1 MLILV
6 IQKQQIRSFGFIDMS
21 VGIFDK
27 ILKIISIV
35 VTILQVALKSL
46 TGLDTSEESVEE

>member
-1 MLILV
+1 
-6 IQKQQIRSFGFIDMS
+6 MS
-21 VGIFDK
+21 IGIFDK

-46 TGLDTSEESVEE
+46 TGLDITPDEGDE